1 MPGEIAGRMIATE
14 GSVASPSKNHPYFRG
29 TRPARCDRDV
39 ARMMPRIAGA
49 ALGLLAFTIVL
60 IGGLVAGNPTTVTLS
75 RGVAALFLFFLI
87 GLVLGTAAQWVIA
100 EYENQRKDE
109 LCGRSDEEG
118 GPGTARPESS
128 GDPSA
133 PLAT

>member
-1 MPGEIAGRMIATE
+1 
-14 GSVASPSKNHPYFRG
+14 
-29 TRPARCDRDV
+29 
-39 ARMMPRIAGA
+39 MMPRIAGA